1 MTLTQLRAY
10 SRFLTNTNSTTFTDA
25 DTLVSANVWYD
36 LLAAEIV
43 SSMDDWDIGGEI
55 STTDLVAGQQEY
67 VFPTDIFKIKRIE
80 VSYDG
85 TNWYVAKRFDVSE
98 LGIATDTTSILNN
111 FSKSK
116 PFVDVYDNSI
126 FLYPIPDVSVTGGL
140 KIYYEPL
147 VTQLSTGTD
156 EPNMARPFHV
166 GIAMGMAKDYLSK
179 YSGVGSN
186 DTKYMKIEND
196 LAKLRNDMKEYY
208 RSRNQDREYSGFG
221 SGGAD
226 YEY

>member
-1 MTLTQLRAY
+1 MTLTQLRSY

-36 LLAAEIV
+36 ILAAEIV

-55 STTDLVAGQQEY
+55 ATANLVVGQQEY
-67 VFPTDIFKIKRIE
+67 VFPADIFKIKRIE
-80 VSYDG
+80 AAYDG
-85 TNWYVAKRFDVSE
+85 TNWYPVTRFDVSE
-98 LGIATDTTSILNN
+98 LGIATDPTNVAN
-111 FSKSK
+111 HFSKSK
-116 PFVDVYDNSI
+116 PYADTYDNSI
-126 FLYPIPDVSVTGGL
+126 FLFPTPDLSVTNGL

-147 VTQLSTGTD
+147 VTQLSGVSS
-156 EPNMARPFHV
+156 EPDIARPFHV
-166 GIAMGMAKDYLSK
+166 GIALGMAKDYLKK
-179 YSGVGSN
+179 YITVDGN
-186 DTKYMKIEND
+186 QNKLMTIEND
-196 LAKLRNDMKEYY
+196 LEKLRNDMKEYY